1 MKKYYYKQKCRK
13 CCSLQSVAIVY
24 NYNYGLKGCDK
35 LDEYVLLENY
45 PEWGRLMD
53 RPEGVGIDNVGLFVS
68 DLFDRD
74 VTVHNNLP
82 VVQTFG
88 GRSVVQ
94 RGFLQNLKRDIENSH
109 VIIYYNRHYSPVLD
123 YDKNSNDVVIG
134 KNQSHEMVRV
144 NLYAVLPYIDSY
156 ISFVKNV

>member
-82 VVQTFG
+82 VVQTF
-88 GRSVVQ
+88 V
-94 RGFLQNLKRDIENSH
+94 
-109 VIIYYNRHYSPVLD
+109 
-123 YDKNSNDVVIG
+123 
-134 KNQSHEMVRV
+134 
-144 NLYAVLPYIDSY
+144 IDS
-156 ISFVKNV
+156 KR